1 MESSTSW
8 SLSAGVDIRRNCGRS
23 GCRGRR
29 LIRATKRHKNHIIF
43 CEFCASSWPKK
54 SPAQAAGVVDLSVAA
69 VQINFSGFLI
79 AATFGEG
86 RPAADE
92 PSAGE
97 CHRSE
102 VSPIPQLPKAHRK
115 DRAIG
120 KCLDRDT
127 RAGELL
133 CRACF
138 HTPNNRLAV
147 CVELWLAIRAQQL
160 KQKLRMIGSQNKT
173 RELSCQCQRF
183 RLIVHGERVMSQSQR
198 AQDA

>member
-23 GCRGRR
+23 GCRG
-29 LIRATKRHKNHIIF
+29 NGN
-43 CEFCASSWPKK
+43 S

-79 AATFGEG
+79 AAAFGEG

-115 DRAIG
+115 DRAVG
-120 KCLDRDT
+120 KCFDRDT
-127 RAGELL
+127 RAAQLL
-133 CRACF
+133 CKACF

-160 KQKLRMIGSQNKT
+160 EQKLRMIGSQNKT
-173 RELSCQCQRF
+173 RELSCHCQRF
-183 RLIVHGERVMSQSQR
+183 RLIVHGERVMSQSRR

>member
-1 MESSTSW
+1 DLETLTLPSP
-8 SLSAGVDIRRNCGRS
+8 
-23 GCRGRR
+23 RGRGWIFR
-29 LIRATKRHKNHIIF
+29 KFQTSPIIAATVFI
-43 CEFCASSWPKK
+43 ASS
-54 SPAQAAGVVDLSVAA
+54 AQAAGVVDLSVAA

-79 AATFGEG
+79 AAAFGEG

-97 CHRSE
+97 RHRSE

-115 DRAIG
+115 DRAVG
-120 KCLDRDT
+120 KCFDRDT
-127 RAGELL
+127 RSGQLL

-160 KQKLRMIGSQNKT
+160 KQKLGMIGSQNKT
-173 RELSCQCQRF
+173 CELSCQRQCF
-183 RLIVHGERVMSQSQR
+183 RLIVHGERVMSQSRR